1 MNASR
6 DLEAALRATRLP
18 ARALGTGA
26 VEIDARGTF
35 CPVPLIEAARVI
47 GRLAPPWSIE
57 ILADDPDAPGDF
69 ADWARAAG
77 HTARAETLARG
88 WRILIIMKTPQDPER
103 PADRGECKATTTRR
117 W

>member
-6 DLEAALRATRLP
+6 DLEEALRATRLP
-18 ARALGTGA
+18 ARRLESGA

-47 GRLAPPWSIE
+47 RRLAPPWTVVV
-57 ILADDPDAPGDF
+57 LADDPDAPGDF

-77 HTARAETLARG
+77 YVVRAEPIARG
-88 WRILIIMKTPQDPER
+88 GRILITTPQDPER